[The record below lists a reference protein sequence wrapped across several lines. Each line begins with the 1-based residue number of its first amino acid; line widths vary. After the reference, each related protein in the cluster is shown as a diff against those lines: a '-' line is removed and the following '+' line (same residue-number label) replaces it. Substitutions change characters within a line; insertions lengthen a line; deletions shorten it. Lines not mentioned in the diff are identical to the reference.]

1 MARAGRDQCPLG
13 LSGIHIHTDH
23 PAQATV
29 HPVCLSRP
37 GAKER
42 KPRQQ
47 GPRATVATLT
57 AGIPQSPKENT
68 PGPSTSQ
75 FGFCFYFFLSFEWQF
90 LQVQNGKLYPEI
102 FTIFF
107 AQLKESGDK
116 SLVSVESVTLF
127 GLTHTCLT
135 AQVISTG
142 SWAGR

>member
-13 LSGIHIHTDH
+13 LSGIRIHTDH

-29 HPVCLSRP
+29 HHCMPEPSRSKGAETQAAGTQSHRCHSHCKEPPEPKGKHPRTLNLS
-37 GAKER
+37 
-42 KPRQQ
+42 
-47 GPRATVATLT
+47 VW
-57 AGIPQSPKENT
+57 
-68 PGPSTSQ
+68 
-75 FGFCFYFFLSFEWQF
+75 FCFYFFLSFEWQF

-107 AQLKESGDK
+107 AQLKESSDK
-116 SLVSVESVTLF
+116 SLVSIESVTLF